1 MVIWSDVS
9 LLRGSYYKAASPML
23 KSVESDILAS
33 TPQGMD
39 TLDALVRLS
48 DGFAILGSNPCLS
61 P

>member
-1 MVIWSDVS
+1 
-9 LLRGSYYKAASPML
+9 ML